1 LSQNKKGE
9 YSVVYF
15 SFDKV
20 KIQNLNYQIPKQLL
34 LTLFNNFIAIK
45 IELAR
50 KLKVQQQNYKVMLEL
65 RKRYLELKA
74 KAKKVMLAGQ
84 MNAYFELLIEM
95 EQLNLILIR
104 VNK

>member
-1 LSQNKKGE
+1 M
-9 YSVVYF
+9 
-15 SFDKV
+15 
-20 KIQNLNYQIPKQLL
+20 
-34 LTLFNNFIAIK
+34 
-45 IELAR
+45 
-50 KLKVQQQNYKVMLEL
+50 QQQNYKVMLEL